1 MMYRLHG
8 LNECVSVG
16 FADKSRGPMSL
27 RR

>member
-1 MMYRLHG
+1 MYRLHG